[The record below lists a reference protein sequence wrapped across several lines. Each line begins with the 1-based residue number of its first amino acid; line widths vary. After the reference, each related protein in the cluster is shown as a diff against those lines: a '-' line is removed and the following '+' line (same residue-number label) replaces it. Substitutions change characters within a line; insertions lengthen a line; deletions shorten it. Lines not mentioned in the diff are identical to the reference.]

1 MVLPVVEKRRWA
13 KVPKSALNKRALLA
27 KCTYEYAN
35 GEIVKELFDIGD
47 YWLIPREALGDSTLQ
62 KLKVEV
68 SRPTLHFPPAFHN
81 LPKRVSPENADT
93 ERKQRIQTEVLQIVS
108 KLPGGVIEV
117 EPGTGKTIMAF
128 QLMQEWKVPS
138 LVVVHTKDIQQQ
150 WMRKAQAMLGI
161 TNDRMGLIGGIA
173 KKWSFRNKDL
183 VIALVQSLTRNQDR
197 LPVLFDK
204 FGAVFYDEVHH
215 MQGEKF
221 RHALPICAGKRIG
234 LSATANADG
243 LETVFFNHIGPI
255 VYCDDSPPDLQP
267 LIYYVEVE
275 AQLTN
280 HQLRRIARKNTYMDA
295 EYTFTVNEVAN
306 SHVNDAVVH
315 FIHQSEQEKRV
326 QLVLSDRIEQLQYV
340 HQLAGKSS
348 LLIGSTQDLERESAL
363 HDYTIVCATTAIAL
377 EALDRGEFDTLHIC
391 LPWSKRRRY
400 VQGIGRILRTSNDKK
415 QPIVYA
421 YDPID
426 VPLLHNTF
434 TSFRSNAAHFKH
446 QRKSIIWK
454 NLNHSTSQKL

>member
-1 MVLPVVEKRRWA
+1 MVLPVVEKKRWA

-35 GEIVKELFDIGD
+35 GEIVTDMSDVGD
-47 YWLIPREALGDSTLQ
+47 YWLVPREALSDSTLRQ
-62 KLKVEV
+62 LNIEV
-68 SRPTLHFPPAFHN
+68 SRPTLHFPIAFQN

-93 ERKQRIQTEVLQIVS
+93 ERKQRIQTEVLQVVS

-117 EPGTGKTIMAF
+117 APGTGKTIMAF
-128 QLMQEWKVPS
+128 QLMQEWQVPS

-150 WMRKAQAMLGI
+150 WMRKAQSMLGLSKDQI
-161 TNDRMGLIGGIA
+161 GLIGGIA
-173 KKWSFRNKDL
+173 KDWSFRGKDL

-197 LPVLFDK
+197 LPALFDK
-204 FGAVFYDEVHH
+204 FGAAFYDEVHH
-215 MQGEKF
+215 MQGGKF

-243 LETVFFNHIGPI
+243 LETIFFNHIGPI
-255 VYCDDSPPDLQP
+255 VYRDDEPADLQP
-267 LIYYVEVE
+267 IIYYVEVE
-275 AQLTN
+275 AQLTDF
-280 HQLRRIARKNTYMDA
+280 QLRRIASKNTYMDA
-295 EYTFTVNEVAN
+295 EYTFTVNEVAD
-306 SHVNDAVVH
+306 SHVNDAVIY
-315 FIHQSEQEKRV
+315 FIQQAEKEKRV
-326 QLVLSDRIEQLQYV
+326 QLVLSDRLEQLQYI
-340 HQLAGKSS
+340 HQRTGEAS
-348 LLIGSTQDLERESAL
+348 LLIGSTKDLERESAL

-400 VQGIGRILRTSNDKK
+400 TQGIGRILRTSEGKK

-426 VPLLHNTF
+426 VSLLHNTF
-434 TSFRSNAAHFKH
+434 KSFRSNAAHFKH
-446 QRKSIIWK
+446 QRKSIVWK
-454 NLNHSTSQKL
+454 SLNNSISQKL